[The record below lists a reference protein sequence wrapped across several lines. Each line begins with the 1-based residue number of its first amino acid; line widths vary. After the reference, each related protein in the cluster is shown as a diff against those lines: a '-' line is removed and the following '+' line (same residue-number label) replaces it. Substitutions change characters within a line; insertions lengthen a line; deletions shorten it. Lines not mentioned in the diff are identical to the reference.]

1 LCDQKK
7 TALKAVG
14 RIYWLEC
21 RKNWQS
27 RTLIS
32 VKEAPTRTRLSLA
45 QEAIRGWTQGLQ
57 ACAGA
62 MKPNLISALIQRGAL
77 RLTLISS

>member
-1 LCDQKK
+1 MDMTDLRVFTHLD
-7 TALKAVG
+7 
-14 RIYWLEC
+14 
-21 RKNWQS
+21 S
-27 RTLIS
+27 DHFS

>member
-1 LCDQKK
+1 MDMTDLRVFTHLD
-7 TALKAVG
+7 
-14 RIYWLEC
+14 
-21 RKNWQS
+21 S
-27 RTLIS
+27 DHFS

-62 MKPNLISALIQRGAL
+62 LKTTLISALIKSGAL
-77 RLTLISS
+77 SLKIS

>member
-1 LCDQKK
+1 MRLAKGYI
-7 TALKAVG
+7 AVN
-14 RIYWLEC
+14 C
-21 RKNWQS
+21 RF
-27 RTLIS
+27 S